1 MPNTPDIPAFESA
14 RVLTRFFLRLII
26 LSVFAGLSYQ
36 GFGKALESLLLF
48 AVLFCI
54 VAGTVRREHPFGP
67 LLSHFDEA
75 AAYVVVACLVARA
88 S

>member
-1 MPNTPDIPAFESA
+1 MPNTPDISAFESA

-36 GFGKALESLLLF
+36 GFGKTLVSLLLF

-54 VAGTVRREHPFGP
+54 VAGTVLREHPFGL

-75 AAYVVVACLVARA
+75 AAYGVVACLVARA